1 MSDGVNT
8 HCASCGIH
16 LSELEEQGWE
26 PDYEVIAD
34 EGFVCPECEA
44 EGG

>member
-1 MSDGVNT
+1 MSDGADT
-8 HCASCGIH
+8 LCAGCGIS
-16 LSELEEQGWE
+16 LSELEEQGLE
-26 PDYEVIAD
+26 PDYEVLAD